1 MPSNAH
7 WLAVADQLV
16 SSRVFE
22 VDDAPFIRTLSEA
35 ATAELRPERGGV
47 MLFDVD
53 RPLLAARDERAG
65 NSALVVVGLID
76 DVVVGFARGQIFT
89 VGSRRVAS
97 VDDLFVHPAAR
108 GVGVGASMLGLIRAW
123 AGENDCSHLESQVLP
138 GNREAKNF
146 FERMGMVTRRM
157 QVSTEL

>member
-1 MPSNAH
+1 
-7 WLAVADQLV
+7 
-16 SSRVFE
+16 
-22 VDDAPFIRTLSEA
+22 
-35 ATAELRPERGGV
+35 

-65 NSALVVVGLID
+65 DSLLVVVGLID
-76 DVVVGFARGQIFT
+76 DVVVGFARCQIVT
-89 VGSRRVAS
+89 VGSRRVAC
-97 VDDLFVHPAAR
+97 VDDLFVHSEAR
-108 GVGVGASMLGLIRAW
+108 GVGVGASMLGRIREW
-123 AGENDCSHLESQVLP
+123 ACENECSHLESQVLP

>member
-1 MPSNAH
+1 M
-7 WLAVADQLV
+7 ADQLV
-16 SSRVFE
+16 SSRV
-22 VDDAPFIRTLSEA
+22 VDAGDAPFIRTLSEA

-65 NSALVVVGLID
+65 DSLLVVVGLID
-76 DVVVGFARGQIFT
+76 DVVVGFARCQIVT
-89 VGSRRVAS
+89 VGSRRVAC
-97 VDDLFVHPAAR
+97 VDDLFVHSEAR
-108 GVGVGASMLGLIRAW
+108 GVGVGASMLGRIREW
-123 AGENDCSHLESQVLP
+123 ACENECSHLESQVLP